1 MGRIIRQSESSEEEL
16 TPYEKIR
23 KKNVDERDAIFDDIF
38 KPKANPSFQVK
49 NKTKS
54 IKAKNVGLKVSKI
67 RKYSSK
73 SKNVVEKSKKR
84 NEQRMAERVLRGRK
98 KDDDE
103 EYVPPTRLRAA
114 KKTGQLDYAEN
125 TESEESSDDER
136 KSFKRRRH
144 LPRRETVRAARKT
157 YLEENVFEP
166 PMDEFMWCDYCEE
179 DCHFGCTIPEHRPQF
194 VDEIDMRGMFLIA
207 KSKYKEAGLGVF
219 NGFEETIPEGIV
231 FGPYYGPIIDP
242 VVYKSRKKQSGYA
255 WELKDPMLS
264 KVVGYVD
271 PGWDGEVQPYEYP
284 LAMINS
290 ANCSDDQNVVG
301 VQYRGEIV
309 YRVCRP
315 IEFGEELLTYYGHSY
330 SRSIGILPNLF
341 KIGEQSYSCRWP
353 SCNKIYT
360 SRDSLQ
366 NHERVHRP
374 QRHKCK
380 QCPFQTVYAC
390 ILTRHILARH
400 STKKFECPTCH
411 LKFTMGTNLQSHVKR
426 AHPEIKYVS

>member
-23 KKNVDERDAIFDDIF
+23 KKNIDERDAVFDDIF
-38 KPKANPSFQVK
+38 KPKANPSSQVK

-73 SKNVVEKSKKR
+73 SKPVVEKSKKR

-114 KKTGQLDYAEN
+114 KKTGQLDYAES

-136 KSFKRRRH
+136 KAFKRRRH
-144 LPRRETVRAARKT
+144 LPRRETVRAGRKN
-157 YLEENVFEP
+157 YLEEEFEP

-290 ANCSDDQNVVG
+290 ANCSDEQNVVG

-315 IEFGEELLTYYGHSY
+315 IEFGEELLTYYGHNY

-341 KIGEQSYSCRWP
+341 KIGVQSYSCRWP
-353 SCNKIYT
+353 SCNKICT
-360 SRDSLQ
+360 SQQALS
-366 NHERVHRP
+366 NHEAYHRP
-374 QRHKCK
+374 KKYKCK
-380 QCPFQTVYAC
+380 QCPFQTAHGGN
-390 ILTRHILARH
+390 LTQHIADRH
-400 STKKFECPTCH
+400 STPNFDCPTCH
-411 LKFTMGTNLQSHVKR
+411 VKFSRSGNYFRHIKT
-426 AHPEIKYVS
+426 AHPEIK

>member
-23 KKNVDERDAIFDDIF
+23 KKNIDERDAFFDDIF
-38 KPKANPSFQVK
+38 KPKANPSSQVK

-73 SKNVVEKSKKR
+73 SKPVVEKSKKR

-114 KKTGQLDYAEN
+114 KKTGQLDYAES

-136 KSFKRRRH
+136 KAFKRRRH
-144 LPRRETVRAARKT
+144 LPRRETVRAGRKN
-157 YLEENVFEP
+157 YLEEEFEP

-290 ANCSDDQNVVG
+290 ANCSDEQNVVG

-315 IEFGEELLTYYGHSY
+315 IEFGEELLTYYGHNY

-341 KIGEQSYSCRWP
+341 KIGVQSYSCRWP
-353 SCNKIYT
+353 SCNKICT
-360 SRDSLQ
+360 SQQALS
-366 NHERVHRP
+366 NHEAYHRP
-374 QRHKCK
+374 KKYKCK
-380 QCPFQTVYAC
+380 QCPFQTAHGGN
-390 ILTRHILARH
+390 LTQHIADRH
-400 STKKFECPTCH
+400 STPNFDCPTCH
-411 LKFTMGTNLQSHVKR
+411 VKFSRSGNYLRHVKT
-426 AHPEIKYVS
+426 AHPEIK

>member
-23 KKNVDERDAIFDDIF
+23 KKNIDERDAVFDDIF
-38 KPKANPSFQVK
+38 KPKANPSSQVK

-73 SKNVVEKSKKR
+73 SKPVVEKSKKR

-114 KKTGQLDYAEN
+114 KKTGQLDYAES

-136 KSFKRRRH
+136 KAFKRRRH
-144 LPRRETVRAARKT
+144 LPRRETVRAGRKN
-157 YLEENVFEP
+157 YLEEEFEP

-290 ANCSDDQNVVG
+290 ANCSDEQNVVG

-315 IEFGEELLTYYGHSY
+315 IEFGEELLTYYGHNY

-341 KIGEQSYSCRWP
+341 KIGVQSYSCRWP
-353 SCNKIYT
+353 SCNKICT
-360 SRDSLQ
+360 SQQALS
-366 NHERVHRP
+366 NHEAYHRP
-374 QRHKCK
+374 KKYKCK
-380 QCPFQTVYAC
+380 QCPFQTAHGGN
-390 ILTRHILARH
+390 LTQHIADRH
-400 STKKFECPTCH
+400 STPNFDCPTCH
-411 LKFTMGTNLQSHVKR
+411 VKFSRSGNYLRHVKT
-426 AHPEIKYVS
+426 AHPEIK

>member
-23 KKNVDERDAIFDDIF
+23 KKNIDERDAVFDDIF
-38 KPKANPSFQVK
+38 KPKANPSSQVK

-73 SKNVVEKSKKR
+73 SKPVVEKSKKR

-114 KKTGQLDYAEN
+114 KKTGQLDYAES

-136 KSFKRRRH
+136 KAFKRRRH
-144 LPRRETVRAARKT
+144 LPRRETVRAGRKN
-157 YLEENVFEP
+157 YLEEEFEP

-290 ANCSDDQNVVG
+290 ANCSDEQNVVG

-315 IEFGEELLTYYGHSY
+315 IEFGEELLTYYGHNY

-341 KIGEQSYSCRWP
+341 KIGVQSYSCRWP
-353 SCNKIYT
+353 SCNKICT
-360 SRDSLQ
+360 SQQALS
-366 NHERVHRP
+366 NHEAYHRP
-374 QRHKCK
+374 KKYKCK
-380 QCPFQTVYAC
+380 QCPFQTAHGGN
-390 ILTRHILARH
+390 LTQHIADRH
-400 STKKFECPTCH
+400 STPNFDCPTCH
-411 LKFTMGTNLQSHVKR
+411 VKFSRSGNYIRHVKT
-426 AHPEIKYVS
+426 AHPEIK

>member
-23 KKNVDERDAIFDDIF
+23 KKNIDERDAVFDDIF
-38 KPKANPSFQVK
+38 KPKANPSSQVK

-73 SKNVVEKSKKR
+73 SKPVVEKSKKR

-114 KKTGQLDYAEN
+114 KKTGQLDYAES

-136 KSFKRRRH
+136 KAFKRRRH
-144 LPRRETVRAARKT
+144 LPRRETVRAGRKN
-157 YLEENVFEP
+157 YLEEEFEP

-290 ANCSDDQNVVG
+290 ANCSDEQNVVG

-315 IEFGEELLTYYGHSY
+315 IEFGEELLTYYGHNY

-341 KIGEQSYSCRWP
+341 KIGVQSYSCRWP
-353 SCNKIYT
+353 SCNKICT
-360 SRDSLQ
+360 SQQALS
-366 NHERVHRP
+366 NHEAYHRP
-374 QRHKCK
+374 KKYKCK
-380 QCPFQTVYAC
+380 QCPFQTAHGGN
-390 ILTRHILARH
+390 LTQHIADRH
-400 STKKFECPTCH
+400 STPNFDCPTCH
-411 LKFTMGTNLQSHVKR
+411 VKFSRSGNYFRHVKT
-426 AHPEIKYVS
+426 AHPEIK

>member
-23 KKNVDERDAIFDDIF
+23 KKNIDERDAVFDDIF
-38 KPKANPSFQVK
+38 KPKANPSSQVK

-73 SKNVVEKSKKR
+73 SKPVVEKSKKR

-114 KKTGQLDYAEN
+114 KKTGQLDYAES

-136 KSFKRRRH
+136 KAFKRRRH
-144 LPRRETVRAARKT
+144 LPRRETVRAGRKN
-157 YLEENVFEP
+157 YLEEEFEP

-290 ANCSDDQNVVG
+290 ANCSDEQNVVG

-315 IEFGEELLTYYGHSY
+315 IEFGEELLTYYGHNY

-341 KIGEQSYSCRWP
+341 KIGVQSYSCRWP
-353 SCNKIYT
+353 SCNKICT
-360 SRDSLQ
+360 SQQALS
-366 NHERVHRP
+366 NHEAYHRP
-374 QRHKCK
+374 KKYKCK
-380 QCPFQTVYAC
+380 QCPFQTAHGGN
-390 ILTRHILARH
+390 LTQHIADRH
-400 STKKFECPTCH
+400 STPNFDCPTCH
-411 LKFTMGTNLQSHVKR
+411 VKFSRSGNFFRHIKT
-426 AHPEIKYVS
+426 AHPEIK

>member
-1 MGRIIRQSESSEEEL
+1 
-16 TPYEKIR
+16 
-23 KKNVDERDAIFDDIF
+23 
-38 KPKANPSFQVK
+38 
-49 NKTKS
+49 
-54 IKAKNVGLKVSKI
+54 
-67 RKYSSK
+67 
-73 SKNVVEKSKKR
+73 
-84 NEQRMAERVLRGRK
+84 MAERVLRGRK

-114 KKTGQLDYAEN
+114 KKTGQLDYAES

-136 KSFKRRRH
+136 KAFKRRRH
-144 LPRRETVRAARKT
+144 LPRRETVRAGRKN
-157 YLEENVFEP
+157 YLEEEFEP

-290 ANCSDDQNVVG
+290 ANCSDEQNVVG

-315 IEFGEELLTYYGHSY
+315 IEFGEELLTYYGHNY

-341 KIGEQSYSCRWP
+341 KIGVQSYSCRWP
-353 SCNKIYT
+353 SCNKICT
-360 SRDSLQ
+360 SQQALS
-366 NHERVHRP
+366 NHEAYHRP
-374 QRHKCK
+374 KKYKCK
-380 QCPFQTVYAC
+380 QCPFQTAHGGN
-390 ILTRHILARH
+390 LTQHIADRH
-400 STKKFECPTCH
+400 STPNFDCPTCH
-411 LKFTMGTNLQSHVKR
+411 VKFSRSGNYLRHVKT
-426 AHPEIKYVS
+426 AHPEIK